1 MFSRHELHLVSNF
14 LNAPDLP
21 LSDVLTSKY
30 WQVGGVEGSVG
41 ERAALT
47 RQVGFLFHLR
57 PIVRS
62 FLPLAT
68 KIISKIW
75 NKDSESKP
83 IGRR

>member
-14 LNAPDLP
+14 LNAPNLP

-30 WQVGGVEGSVG
+30 WQVDGVEGLVG

-47 RQVGFLFHLR
+47 RQVGFFFHLG

-68 KIISKIW
+68 KITSKIW
-75 NKDSESKP
+75 NENSESKP
-83 IGRR
+83 IGKR